1 MKKPVQLLLTSLF
14 LSSSVFTSGAEAT
27 LNLQVMPRGA
37 HVDIN
42 KLIEQ
47 MPVKDMSE
55 LPPHGLSLKHQAP
68 HPFGVIYHGV
78 RYVEGHAK
86 KLANDHHVENKL
98 TWFKGLVDHV
108 RMTATQKAHYN
119 IHEGYPILKVSVD
132 HLKERLDGMVQNAP
146 PEARAPLH
154 EKGWKMIHDLINELR
169 GDSKKTD
176 IQKLRSDHL
185 DSELK
190 ELGKLNAL
198 IKGTKPSDL
207 ELTGRL
213 QKMACD
219 LHNEGM
225 SLARIH
231 EAAPHAFSGSD
242 DEQLIKDVKENPDA
256 AIKAIKDGK
265 HRTTKHARDVVDICK
280 KLAPRNGVI
289 PASVTQ

>member
-1 MKKPVQLLLTSLF
+1 MKKPVLLLLTSLF

-132 HLKERLDGMVQNAP
+132 HLKEKLDAMVQNAP
-146 PEARAPLH
+146 PEARAQLH
-154 EKGWKMIHDLINELR
+154 EKGWKMIHDLTNELR
-169 GDSKKTD
+169 PIVVDHR
-176 IQKLRSDHL
+176 QEHL
-185 DSELK
+185 DSELGKLIKSSAVMDQETSVERKAEMTK
-190 ELGKLNAL
+190 ELKK
-198 IKGTKPSDL
+198 KGC
-207 ELTGRL
+207 
-213 QKMACD
+213 Q
-219 LHNEGM
+219 LHNKGM
-225 SLARIH
+225 NLTHIN
-231 EAAPHAFSGSD
+231 
-242 DEQLIKDVKENPDA
+242 K
-256 AIKAIKDGK
+256 
-265 HRTTKHARDVVDICK
+265 VVEVDSAECAT
-280 KLAPRNGVI
+280 LAPRNAVI